1 MPLAAVMTAPHKPVE
16 VQNLPAAVVEPGGLL
31 LETIFSEVCGTDV
44 HLHNGHLAGV
54 PYPIIPGHVSVGKV
68 IETGGAVNDID
79 GNPIAVGSVVTFLDV
94 HETCQNCFYC
104 LVAKAST
111 RCPGRKVYGI
121 TYSANDGLL
130 GGWSEHLYLK
140 PRVKTIVLPASVPAE
155 RLIAGGCGL
164 PTAIHAIER
173 AAIQLGD
180 IVAVQGSGPVGLN
193 AAILALLSGAGGVIV
208 IGDPDNRLQAAKGYG
223 VDEVLS
229 VSATTPPERVNL
241 VRALTNGRGADVT
254 IEATG
259 VPAAVREGMQMTRDG
274 GRYVIV
280 GQYTDVGDVSINPH
294 TEINKK
300 HLEIRGCWGSDFSHF
315 YRMVNVL
322 ARHGDRVGWEKMIS
336 REYSLQEMNTAL
348 SDVAAGRVV
357 KAVVRPNRLTASRL
371 D

>member
-1 MPLAAVMTAPHKPVE
+1 
-16 VQNLPAAVVEPGGLL
+16 
-31 LETIFSEVCGTDV
+31 
-44 HLHNGHLAGV
+44 
-54 PYPIIPGHVSVGKV
+54 
-68 IETGGAVNDID
+68 
-79 GNPIAVGSVVTFLDV
+79 
-94 HETCQNCFYC
+94 
-104 LVAKAST
+104 
-111 RCPGRKVYGI
+111 
-121 TYSANDGLL
+121 
-130 GGWSEHLYLK
+130 YLK
-140 PRVKTIVLPASVPAE
+140 PKVKTLVLPASVPPE
-155 RLIAGGCGL
+155 RLIAAGCGL

-208 IGDPDNRLQAAKGYG
+208 IGDPDNRLQAARAYG
-223 VDEVLS
+223 VDEVIS
-229 VSATTPPERVNL
+229 VSATTPQERVNR

-254 IEATG
+254 LEATG

-280 GQYTDVGDVSINPH
+280 GQYTDVGEVSINPH

-322 ARHGDRVGWEKMIS
+322 ARHGDHVGWEKMIS

-357 KAVVRPNRLTASRL
+357 KAVVRPNRPTASRL

>member
-1 MPLAAVMTAPHKPVE
+1 MPLAAVMSAPHKPIE
-16 VQNLPAAVVEPGGLL
+16 VQDLPAADMEPGGIL

-44 HLHNGHLAGV
+44 HLHHGHLAGV
-54 PYPIIPGHVSVGKV
+54 PYPIIPGHVSVGRV
-68 IETGGAVNDID
+68 VETGGAVTDID
-79 GNPIAVGSVVTFLDV
+79 GRPIGVDSIVTFLDV
-94 HETCQNCFYC
+94 HETCHNCWYC

-111 RCPGRKVYGI
+111 RCPHRKVYGI
-121 TYSANDGLL
+121 TYSAAEGLL
-130 GGWSEHLYLK
+130 GGWSQNIYLK
-140 PRVKTIVLPASVPAE
+140 PKVKTIILPNTVPLE
-155 RLIAGGCGL
+155 RLIAAGCGL

-208 IGDPDNRLQAAKGYG
+208 LGAPANRLAMAKAFGA
-223 VDEVLS
+223 DEVIS
-229 VSATTPPERVNL
+229 VGGTTAVERVEK

-259 VPAAVREGMQMTRDG
+259 APSAVGEGMQMTRDG

-280 GQYTDVGDVSINPH
+280 GQYTDAGEVTINPH
-294 TEINKK
+294 LDINKK

-322 ARHGDRVGWEKMIS
+322 ARHGDRVNWERMIS
-336 REYSLQEMNTAL
+336 RVYALNEMNAAL
-348 SDVAAGRVV
+348 EDVAAGRVV
-357 KAVVRPNRLTASRL
+357 NAVVKPNA
-371 D
+371 